1 MTTSTFQGIQRLFT
15 YPFEDADWKQKL
27 LIASLIALVGAVIPL
42 VVPMVFLT
50 GYCERIIRRIVREDG
65 EPYLPEWDDWNT
77 LFVGGFKLFG
87 AGFLYTLPVIV
98 LSIGGYALM
107 MVPAIAAEFM
117 EYQPIPFDWDWVF
130 FGSMVGGMGAFG
142 LAMVIGLVTG
152 FVAPVA
158 MMHTVAK
165 DDFSAAFRV
174 REWWPILRANITGFL
189 LSYVIVMGVWFV
201 MTFVVQFLYFTIVL
215 CCLVPFAFS
224 ILIAY
229 VMLVSSALFA
239 CAYRDGV
246 ASLPG
251 EGAEV
256 VDID

>member
-27 LIASLIALVGAVIPL
+27 LIASLTALVGAVIPL
-42 VVPMVFLT
+42 VVPLVFLA
-50 GYCERIIRRIVREDG
+50 GYCEKIIRRIVQENG
-65 EPYLPEWDDWNT
+65 EPYLPEWDDWNA
-77 LFVGGFKLFG
+77 LFVSGFKLFG

-98 LSIGGYALM
+98 LFVGGYALM
-107 MVPAIAAEFM
+107 MVPAIAVEFM
-117 EYQPIPFDWDWVF
+117 KYQPMPFDWDGVF

-142 LAMVIGLVTG
+142 LAMVLGLVTG
-152 FVAPVA
+152 FVSPVA

-174 REWWPILRANITGFL
+174 REWWPILRANMTGFL
-189 LSYVIVMGVWFV
+189 LSYVIVMGVWFAA
-201 MTFVVQFLYFTIVL
+201 TFVVQFLYLTIVL

-224 ILIAY
+224 VLAAY

-246 ASLPG
+246 ASLSS
-251 EGAEV
+251 ESTEV
-256 VDID
+256 NDIA